1 MTRSVASVS
10 PWGGGGESVA
20 TRKLIICPKKYTDFH
35 DNLVLLTGLIM

>member
-20 TRKLIICPKKYTDFH
+20 TRKLIICPE
-35 DNLVLLTGLIM
+35 NILIFIIIWFY